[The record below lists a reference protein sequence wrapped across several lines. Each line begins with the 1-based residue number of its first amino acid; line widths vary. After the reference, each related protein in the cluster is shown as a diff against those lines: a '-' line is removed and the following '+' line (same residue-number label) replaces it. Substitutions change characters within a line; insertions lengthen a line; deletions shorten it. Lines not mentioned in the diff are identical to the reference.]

1 MKIRTLNCLVF
12 CFVLL
17 SLLHVIRQLA
27 ARGSDQLESL
37 SSFGHCAHFTF
48 DDLWNLMLSLCY
60 FCDVS

>member
-1 MKIRTLNCLVF
+1 MILYTLNFLVF

-48 DDLWNLMLSLCY
+48 GDLYNLMLSLSN